1 MALLRII
8 PTARPPLDWEY
19 SDPTRSPVDFF
30 KLLPAFLLFLHKNQ
44 SDMSKKYDVYG
55 IGNALVDIVTEVDH
69 DFFAKNG
76 IEKGVMTL
84 VDEKRQRQ
92 LISAID
98 MKNSKMSCGGSAANT
113 MIGVSQFG
121 GKSYYSCLVAKDD
134 LGKFFLQDL
143 KRNGVDTNLTP
154 ETCPQGI
161 TGKVLVMTTPDA
173 ERTMNT
179 FLGISSHLSPVHLDE
194 DALANSAYVYLEGY
208 LVTSPTGLEC
218 MKKAKKE
225 AERNNVK
232 TALTFSDPSMVKY
245 FPNQMHEIIGAS
257 VDLLFCNEEEA
268 MIHTGTDTIER
279 AREKLKDI
287 AKHFVITLG
296 ANGAMIYDGDTFI
309 NIEPYKV
316 KAIDTNG
323 AGDMFAGAFLFGVT
337 HGHSYAEAG
346 KLASLASS
354 RVVTQ
359 FGPRLEPRQVQKV
372 LGDLI
377 AL

>member
-1 MALLRII
+1 M
-8 PTARPPLDWEY
+8 
-19 SDPTRSPVDFF
+19 
-30 KLLPAFLLFLHKNQ
+30 
-44 SDMSKKYDVYG
+44 
-55 IGNALVDIVTEVDH
+55 GNALVDIVTEVDL
-69 DFFAKNG
+69 DFFVRNG

-84 VDEKRQRQ
+84 VDEKRQHE
-92 LISAID
+92 LIRAID
-98 MKNSKMSCGGSAANT
+98 MKKSKMSCGGSAANT
-113 MIGVSQFG
+113 VIGVSQFG
-121 GKSYYSCLVAKDD
+121 GKSFYSCLVAKDD
-134 LGKFFLQDL
+134 LGKFFLLDL
-143 KRNGVDTNLTP
+143 KRNGVDTNLTHDV
-154 ETCPQGI
+154 CPPGI

-179 FLGISSHLSPVHLDE
+179 FLGISSNLSPAHLDE
-194 DALANSAYVYLEGY
+194 HAIVKSSYLYLEGY
-208 LVTSPTGLEC
+208 LVTSSSGLEA
-218 MKKAKKE
+218 MKEAKKI

-232 TALTFSDPSMVKY
+232 VALTFSDPSMVKY
-245 FPNQMHEIIGAS
+245 FSSQMHGIIGAS

-268 MIHTGTDTIER
+268 MIHTGTETLSE
-279 AREKLKDI
+279 AREKLKDA

-316 KAIDTNG
+316 KALDTNG
-323 AGDMFAGAFLFGVT
+323 AGDMFAGAFLYGVT

-359 FGPRLEPRQVQKV
+359 FGPRLEPRQVEKV

-377 AL
+377 AS